1 MHLDKLKTPLG
12 KQLFSGIQNPSLD
25 GFTVALANIN
35 SSVMYP

>member
-1 MHLDKLKTPLG
+1 MHFDKLKIPLG
-12 KQLFSGIQNPSLD
+12 KQFFSGMQKPSFD